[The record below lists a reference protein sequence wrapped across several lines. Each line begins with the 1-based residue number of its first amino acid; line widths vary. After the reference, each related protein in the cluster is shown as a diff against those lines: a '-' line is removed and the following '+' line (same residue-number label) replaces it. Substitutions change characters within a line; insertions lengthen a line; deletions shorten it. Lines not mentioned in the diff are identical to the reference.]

1 MLTFPLSDSAQFI
14 VIEPGNIRRLKDG
27 RPLKVELENGSSV
40 LIAFT
45 PDMAAFVAKLGIS
58 PSITDVTPGTRKQVR
73 NIALSPE
80 QIQGALDNT
89 KHYPEVD
96 R

>member
-14 VIEPGNIRRLKDG
+14 VVEPGNIRRLKEG
-27 RPLKVELENGSSV
+27 KPLKVELPNGSAV
-40 LIAFT
+40 LIAYT

-58 PSITDVTPGTRKQVR
+58 PSLVDVQRGSRKEVR
-73 NIALSPE
+73 DIELSPE